1 MTDEAGGKNLLLEL
15 RGIDVRFKN
24 NAANTLQGIDLSI
37 SAGESIGIV
46 GPSGC
51 GKSTLLR
58 VVAGLLP
65 ANAGQRI
72 LHQPEVA
79 NPGRIAMVFQDARLL
94 PWRTVLSNMAIPFEL
109 VSQPINR
116 EKIEW
121 LLNKTGISPADY
133 EKYPRQLSGGMK
145 MRVAVAR
152 SLVLDPELLLLDE
165 PFAAVDDFLRE
176 QLDEE
181 LMGWQQEFGFATVLV
196 THHLGEAVFLSQKVL
211 LMSAHPGQIVE
222 VVTIPWTTR
231 NEALRE
237 SSEYVSLVAGIKHRL
252 REKQ

>member
-1 MTDEAGGKNLLLEL
+1 MTEEAGGPKLLLEL

-24 NAANTLQGIDLSI
+24 NIVETLQGIDLSI

-58 VVAGLLP
+58 VVAGLLSES
-65 ANAGQRI
+65 AGQRI
-72 LHQPEVA
+72 LHEQEIA

-109 VSQPINR
+109 VNQPVNR

-152 SLVLDPELLLLDE
+152 SLLLDPELLLLDE

-176 QLDEE
+176 QLNDE
-181 LMGWQQEFGFATVLV
+181 LIGWQQEFGFATVLV
-196 THHLGEAVFLSQKVL
+196 THHLGEAVFLSQKIL

-222 VVTIPWTTR
+222 EVAIPWSTR
-231 NEALRE
+231 NETLRE
-237 SSEYVSLVAGIKHRL
+237 SSEYVALVAGIKHRL

>member
-1 MTDEAGGKNLLLEL
+1 MTEEAGGPKLLLEL

-24 NAANTLQGIDLSI
+24 NIVETLQGIDLSI
-37 SAGESIGIV
+37 SASESIGIV

-58 VVAGLLP
+58 VVAGLLSES
-65 ANAGQRI
+65 AGQRI
-72 LHQPEVA
+72 LHEQEIA

-109 VSQPINR
+109 VNQPVNR

-152 SLVLDPELLLLDE
+152 SLLLDPELLLLDE

-176 QLDEE
+176 QLNDE
-181 LMGWQQEFGFATVLV
+181 LIGWQQEFGFATVLV

-222 VVTIPWTTR
+222 EVAIPWSTR
-231 NEALRE
+231 NETLRE
-237 SSEYVSLVAGIKHRL
+237 SSEYVALVAGIKHRL